1 MELIELT
8 IRQGV
13 ENEKKLSNYFN
24 NFGKL
29 IVELKKKSIPDE
41 IVMMINKEIETIN
54 DFSGSD
60 KELLKLLRTTLS
72 KIITLIEKELKIVAK
87 NYYRSLW
94 LSLGMAAFGVPMGVA
109 IGASSGNMAFLGI
122 GIPIGML
129 IGLAIGSRMDKKAL
143 DEGRQLD
150 LELLA

>member
-1 MELIELT
+1 MELIDLT
-8 IRQGV
+8 HRQGI
-13 ENEKKLSNYFN
+13 ENEKKTLNYFK
-24 NFGKL
+24 NFEKL
-29 IVELKKKSIPDE
+29 ISELKKKSIPDE
-41 IVMMINKEIETIN
+41 IVFLINKEIETIDN
-54 DFSGSD
+54 FSGSD
-60 KELLKLLRTTLS
+60 KELLKLLRKTLS
-72 KIITLIEKELKIVAK
+72 KILTLIEKELKIVAK

-94 LSLGMAAFGVPMGVA
+94 LSIGMAAFGVPMGVA

-150 LELLA
+150 IELFA

>member
-29 IVELKKKSIPDE
+29 ILELKKKSIPDE
-41 IVMMINKEIETIN
+41 IVLMINKEIETIN
-54 DFSGSD
+54 NFSGSD

-122 GIPIGML
+122 GIPIGIL

-143 DEGRQLD
+143 DEGLQLD